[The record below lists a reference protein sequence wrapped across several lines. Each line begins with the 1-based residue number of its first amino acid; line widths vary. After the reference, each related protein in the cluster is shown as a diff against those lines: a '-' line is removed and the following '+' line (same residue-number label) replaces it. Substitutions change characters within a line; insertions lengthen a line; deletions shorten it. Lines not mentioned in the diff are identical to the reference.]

1 MDHPNLRFPDSTA
14 PRPERPLAGLRVID
28 FTSMIAGPYCTRW
41 LADLGASVI
50 KVEAP
55 GGDVMRG
62 RPPLREQHSAF
73 FGHMNGGKRCIA
85 LDLKKPQAVAI
96 AQRLVDDADVMIEAF
111 RPGVIA
117 RLGLGAAA
125 MRARNPRL
133 VYCSISGYGQ
143 STGVAQRPAYAPV
156 VHATSGY
163 DWVLSG
169 GAGQT
174 PRSST
179 VPLADILTGMF
190 ATQAIQ
196 AALLH
201 RQASGQGTVI
211 DVNLMDSVMNV
222 LPFEFQAAQF
232 GWGQPRPTY
241 WPLRCADGHVLV
253 TPINT
258 RNYQNLCVAMGH
270 PEWIDDPLLAADA
283 ARFANWDEYM
293 RRIEAWTST
302 RDGDE
307 CERIL
312 ADQGVP
318 CARYR
323 SIEEAMRDPQFAERD
338 SFAEVRDAVGPFQV
352 TRLPYALGG
361 QRPAT
366 GASVAAVGA
375 HTREVLDELGCT
387 AAEIDA
393 LLASKAALA

>member
-1 MDHPNLRFPDSTA
+1 MDHPIDRPNSAGASGPTA
-14 PRPERPLAGLRVID
+14 APAPSAPSALAAHRPLAGLKVID

-41 LADLGASVI
+41 LADLGAAVI

-55 GGDVMRG
+55 SGDVMRG
-62 RPPLREQHSAF
+62 PPPMRDEHSAF

-85 LDLKKPQAVAI
+85 LDLKKPQAVEI
-96 AQRLVDDADVMIEAF
+96 AQRLVREADVMIEAF

-117 RLGLGAAA
+117 RL
-125 MRARNPRL
+125 
-133 VYCSISGYGQ
+133 
-143 STGVAQRPAYAPV
+143 
-156 VHATSGY
+156 
-163 DWVLSG
+163 
-169 GAGQT
+169 
-174 PRSST
+174 

-201 RQASGQGTVI
+201 RQASGKGTVI

-222 LPFEFQAAQF
+222 LPYEFQAAQW

-258 RNYQNLCVAMGH
+258 RNYQNLCRAMGH

-293 RRIEAWTST
+293 RRIESWTST
-302 RDGDE
+302 RSGDE

-323 SIEEAMRDPQFAERD
+323 SIGEAMQDPQFAERN
-338 SFAEVRDAVGPFQV
+338 SFAEVRDAAGPFQV
-352 TRLPYALGG
+352 TRLPHALGG
-361 QRPAT
+361 SRPDT
-366 GASVAAVGA
+366 GGYVPAIGEHTHAVLAEMGYS
-375 HTREVLDELGCT
+375 G
-387 AAEIDA
+387 AEIDA
-393 LLASKAALA
+393 LHAAGAAHSRG